1 MQRSLL
7 FCCLQDTLTVDFT
20 GVCGGVS
27 CPQIIQHYYIER
39 IHLSV
44 MDFLRF
50 TTKQNWRK
58 VVEEPN
64 QEENRQKNG
73 SPYYGCRAK
82 KAGFSEMPMEY
93 FQRCLY
99 QKVLRD
105 ASLFWVC
112 HCIPLFFTM
121 DPVLAG
127 YGCWRCNPALSGYVV
142 TGGGCRL

>member
-1 MQRSLL
+1 VQRSLL

-73 SPYYGCRAK
+73 SPMQSEKGWIFGDAYGVFPK
-82 KAGFSEMPMEY
+82 MPISE
-93 FQRCLY
+93 
-99 QKVLRD
+99 
-105 ASLFWVC
+105 SL
-112 HCIPLFFTM
+112 
-121 DPVLAG
+121 A
-127 YGCWRCNPALSGYVV
+127 
-142 TGGGCRL
+142 